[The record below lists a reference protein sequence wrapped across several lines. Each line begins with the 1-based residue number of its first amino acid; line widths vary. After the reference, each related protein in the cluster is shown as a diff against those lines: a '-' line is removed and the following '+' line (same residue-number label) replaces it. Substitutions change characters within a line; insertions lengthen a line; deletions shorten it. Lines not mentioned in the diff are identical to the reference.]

1 MAPAGLRPGAQPG
14 SPRVCSVASFPP
26 SPSTPELP
34 PIPRTMTSKQTG
46 PFILYSGGV
55 KITTKTLQKSLR
67 ELMPPT
73 SPTLSAAEMPR
84 RGGRGEKEGV
94 LAVLGPPRTSG
105 ETEVTVGGRL
115 AGPGQLRSDGGSGAG
130 SSTSTCVVQP
140 QDGCPLSSARVSPP
154 PCPSLS
160 DKQVW
165 RRTAALGNKLPTFP
179 TKRSTTAPLSE
190 PQTRTPSG
198 PLWKKRCGTKA
209 HGSLTPTLLPAPP
222 HPKLPKRRQENGS
235 LPPFSQTALPRPPA
249 PIPQSCFWKE
259 SHELRGWS
267 KQGLGLLEATAPH
280 LGLLG

>member
-1 MAPAGLRPGAQPG
+1 MAPAGLCPGAQPG

-34 PIPRTMTSKQTG
+34 PIPRTKTSKQTG

-73 SPTLSAAEMPR
+73 SPTLSATETPR

-115 AGPGQLRSDGGSGAG
+115 AGPGQLRSEGGSGAG
-130 SSTSTCVVQP
+130 SSNSTHIVQP
-140 QDGCPLSSARVSPP
+140 QDGRPLSSARVSPP
-154 PCPSLS
+154 PRPSLS

-165 RRTAALGNKLPTFP
+165 RHTAALGNKLPTVP
-179 TKRSTTAPLSE
+179 TKRSTAAPLSE
-190 PQTRTPSG
+190 PQTRTPSRPVG
-198 PLWKKRCGTKA
+198 RSNVG
-209 HGSLTPTLLPAPP
+209 
-222 HPKLPKRRQENGS
+222 
-235 LPPFSQTALPRPPA
+235 PRPKVP
-249 PIPQSCFWKE
+249 
-259 SHELRGWS
+259 
-267 KQGLGLLEATAPH
+267 
-280 LGLLG
+280 